1 MVSVFNPIQINDCLK
16 KIDSAKVFMQEESKI
31 EDFAKQ
37 LKRAESII
45 SNLEMDDE
53 ITDFLKNVNSGNA
66 TLLDLNENILA
77 WLRKENFEGKIKI
90 GI

>member
-1 MVSVFNPIQINDCLK
+1 
-16 KIDSAKVFMQEESKI
+16 
-31 EDFAKQ
+31 
-37 LKRAESII
+37 
-45 SNLEMDDE
+45 MDDE